1 VDDQAGPT
9 ASHVGH
15 RVGWVRRHSDVVARM
30 GCSTVGAA
38 PSVVTVRLGQTLAQ
52 PIRVVRSGRNGRLR
66 RWQCPAGQTEVS
78 VALPTEL
85 PRRAAPPL
93 TRENGLAAW
102 STSVSQWCSGARVQD
117 SICAALAEI
126 ASGCAGPVPTNVGQR
141 RRSPGFVAGKWLCST
156 GCGAFRGDRPHLN
169 FAASERKG

>member
-126 ASGCAGPVPTNVGQR
+126 ASGCAGGPNQR
-141 RRSPGFVAGKWLCST
+141 GSTQAQSRFCRGEMALFHGLRRISRRSATS
-156 GCGAFRGDRPHLN
+156 
-169 FAASERKG
+169 